1 MEGMCVK
8 DCHLLLLQ
16 PNGKGDGR
24 FVPTSANFHKGKM
37 VNIGSQEQTIAFKQY
52 VELIVLNPCNEFID
66 EYYWIT
72 KSDRDKF
79 FKRNPIEVIQC
90 RWFEEIGTMNRFLL
104 DIEPEKIVSC
114 GASGNTLWV
123 YYKTFVEKGWEE

>member
-1 MEGMCVK
+1 MEGICVK

-24 FVPTSANFHKGKM
+24 FVPASANFHKGKM

-52 VELIVLNPCNEFID
+52 VELIILNPRNEFID

-79 FKRNPIEVIQC
+79 FKRMADEVVQC

-104 DIEPEKIVSC
+104 DIEPEK
-114 GASGNTLWV
+114 
-123 YYKTFVEKGWEE
+123 VETEIKLNMPLFDM